1 VTVPTPYLNLP
12 GTARDALTF
21 YQQVFGG
28 EVSLHTFADFSRA
41 DGPADAIAHG
51 ILNGPVSLFA
61 SDAATGEESFVT
73 TSGLMFALLGVA
85 DASTLR
91 RWFQELSENGTII
104 DDLQTRAWGASDGQ
118 VRDKFGILWLIGFEH
133 EN

>member
-61 SDAATGEESFVT
+61 SDA
-73 TSGLMFALLGVA
+73 
-85 DASTLR
+85 DR
-91 RWFQELSENGTII
+91 
-104 DDLQTRAWGASDGQ
+104 
-118 VRDKFGILWLIGFEH
+118 
-133 EN
+133 